1 MLVAQNAVGPG
12 DVGTAGAAA
21 TFSRTLGGAVGVAAF
36 GAVLSA
42 RMRSGT
48 PPGQEAR
55 DLLGT
60 PESVAALPAHL
71 AESVRASYTDGPS
84 SVFLLTVPLAAAAL
98 VAVLLVRE
106 TPLEG
111 RD

>member
-1 MLVAQNAVGPG
+1 
-12 DVGTAGAAA
+12 
-21 TFSRTLGGAVGVAAF
+21 
-36 GAVLSA
+36 
-42 RMRSGT
+42 MRSGT

-60 PESVAALPAHL
+60 PERVAALPAHL
-71 AESVRASYTDGPS
+71 AESVRASYTVGLS
-84 SVFLLTVPLAAAAL
+84 SVFLLTVPLAATAL
-98 VAVLLVRE
+98 VAVLLIRE